1 MSIHSLEKCPDFI
14 GRGQRIHLVD
24 EETPRQSV
32 MTCFVLSRF
41 DPNTRR
47 PDRFAKPF
55 ERSLLRIP
63 ILEYIRPIILA
74 ISVSPFQAVRRWPC
88 VCSRS
93 PPLYAGLDKIHY
105 LVKNCFF
112 KRFHSHHIVKFN
124 QFGFDVIQHFKSM
137 LYSQDSE
144 YGFSVIISTNPAI
157 VLSRIVIQTGVL
169 CKGGN
174 ATGLSGV
181 CGSFIYLNILL
192 NSA

>member
-105 LVKNCFF
+105 LVK
-112 KRFHSHHIVKFN
+112 IVSLSDFIPTISLSSTSS
-124 QFGFDVIQHFKSM
+124 GLM
-137 LYSQDSE
+137 L
-144 YGFSVIISTNPAI
+144 FSILNLCCTR
-157 VLSRIVIQTGVL
+157 RIPNTD
-169 CKGGN
+169 
-174 ATGLSGV
+174 
-181 CGSFIYLNILL
+181 FLL
-192 NSA
+192 